1 MLLQTQMAAKFSLAL
16 RIVQKCMIEYNM
28 NEPRFEIDENWF
40 GIIFNRAHPSN
51 AGLRESYEK
60 TREKIIQLIK
70 EDPKITPEE
79 LSKKTGL
86 SIKGIEWNIKK
97 LKDEKILERIG
108 PAKGG
113 RWEIVI
119 TKK

>member
-1 MLLQTQMAAKFSLAL
+1 
-16 RIVQKCMIEYNM
+16 M

-60 TREKIIQLIK
+60 TREKTREKLIQLIK
-70 EDPKITPEE
+70 EDPKITTEE

-108 PAKGG
+108 HAKGG